1 MSSHRSLY
9 LTLPLFL
16 VAYLLAAYLDLIR
29 FNVYILIYL
38 VLYIILFCQENLKP
52 APFLQKFTFNLHL
65 EVLQLISGCALI
77 FFIIK
82 TSNKPSYHLSLY
94 YVVPLIQYSFHAK
107 NNNFWPLLIIPL
119 YIIGTIFSI
128 KPKNKL
134 FISLLELSVFFG
146 FSLFIYYGQK
156 RLKETHHESIGN
168 QTKLSST
175 YKQLQH
181 YTQKLEVVTQELSKT
196 SNKLLSLN
204 ELTQILGANIP
215 LESLLTRILSFLHNT
230 FYSQKTWLLF
240 NAENI
245 GFQLYSLENEKIVW
259 KWLEFPDRKN
269 WFFLSLFEAAHSF
282 FLSKTQIKQVKG
294 HLFWTTENIH
304 SLYAVPLFGNHG
316 VFGAVLLGN
325 IKDSSSDHLIILQSM
340 ACQISVSIERIRMYT
355 ELEDNY
361 LATIKALATS
371 IEAKDKYTK
380 GHSERVTHLSLIIG
394 ELMGLSNQ
402 ELRILKY
409 GGLLHDIGKIGIP
422 EHILNKPQI
431 LTTDEFAAIKK
442 HPLIGEKIISS
453 IDFLKTSIPY
463 IRSHHESID
472 GLGYPDKIKASKLP
486 LGVRILSACDA
497 FDAMSS
503 DRPYRKALSLEE
515 CKAELRSHANTQFDA
530 EVINTLI
537 QFLNKYPDFYPK
549 KQELK

>member
-9 LTLPLFL
+9 FTLPLFL
-16 VAYLLAAYLDLIR
+16 TAYLLAAYLDIIR
-29 FNVYILIYL
+29 FNVFILIFL
-38 VLYIILFCQENLKP
+38 VLYIILFCQTNLKLVP
-52 APFLQKFTFNLHL
+52 IQNKFNLL
-65 EVLQLISGCALI
+65 PELLQLICGCTLT

-82 TSNKPSYHLSLY
+82 TSNKPSHYLIIY
-94 YVVPLIQYSFHAK
+94 YLVPLTQYSFYMK
-107 NNNFWPLLIIPL
+107 SNNNLLPLIIIALFVTRTIFYINPENLLFILLIDL
-119 YIIGTIFSI
+119 AII
-128 KPKNKL
+128 L
-134 FISLLELSVFFG
+134 G
-146 FSLFIYYGQK
+146 FSLLINHKQK
-156 RLKETHHESIGN
+156 HLSKTHHVIIGN

-175 YKQLQH
+175 YKQLQQ
-181 YTQKLEVVTQELSKT
+181 YTQKLKVVTQELNKT
-196 SNKLLSLN
+196 SNYLLSFN

-215 LESLLTRILSFLHNT
+215 LESLLSRILSFLHNT
-230 FYSQKTWLLF
+230 FHSQETLLLF

-245 GFQLYSLENEKIVW
+245 GFQLYSLENEKTVW

-269 WFFLSLFEAAHSF
+269 WFFLSLFEASHSL
-282 FLSKTQIKQVKG
+282 FLSETQIEQVKD
-294 HLFWTTENIH
+294 HLFWTTKKIH
-304 SLYAVPLFGNHG
+304 NLYAVPLFGNDG

-325 IKDSSSDHLIILQSM
+325 IKYPSADHLKILQSM

-361 LATIKALATS
+361 LATVKALATS

-380 GHSERVTHLSLIIG
+380 GHSERVTHLSLMIG

-402 ELRILKY
+402 ELKILKY

-431 LTTDEFAAIKK
+431 LTNDEFSAIKE
-442 HPLIGEKIISS
+442 HPLIGEEIISS
-453 IDFLKTSIPY
+453 IDFLKSSRPY

-472 GLGYPDKIKASKLP
+472 GQGYPDKIKASKLP

-497 FDAMSS
+497 FDAMST
-503 DRPYRKALSLEE
+503 DRPYRRALSLEE
-515 CKAELRSHANTQFDA
+515 CKVELQSHANTQFDA

-537 QFLNKYPDFYPK
+537 NFLNKYPDFYPK
-549 KQELK
+549 NKN